1 MDYLEVSTPYHYNI
15 EKIRLK
21 FPLRFSLQKLLIS
34 DSKADTVLYTGEL
47 QAQIAL
53 LPLLKTSVVVE
64 ALKLDEAYVN
74 YTDSAQTMLL
84 NGHLGELYLTAHSI
98 NWSKMDAVIPEVV
111 LKDAQI
117 KYIGYKAGTEPDTS
131 VTVLPAWNVDINKL
145 GLLDVTFEM
154 DYRPSNIIVKANV
167 PKIEFTKG
175 LINLQKQDIAIETGY
190 LEGSECNIF
199 MGSDSVSQATDTIT
213 STAASLPWT
222 IKAAKLALTDNRFT
236 YKIGETTDSV
246 VGFNPSDIV
255 LDKISF
261 QADSVFNS
269 GMLVKANISK
279 ASFAEK
285 SGLELKELT
294 GRINIDSTQMKVE
307 DLNLKTGYS
316 YLKGDA
322 LISSSLFDMK
332 PNATIDY
339 TLKGVLGMQDLF
351 FFAGNPP
358 KDIYNRYH
366 AQAIT

>member
-154 DYRPSNIIVKANV
+154 DYRPSN
-167 PKIEFTKG
+167 
-175 LINLQKQDIAIETGY
+175 
-190 LEGSECNIF
+190 
-199 MGSDSVSQATDTIT
+199 
-213 STAASLPWT
+213 
-222 IKAAKLALTDNRFT
+222 
-236 YKIGETTDSV
+236 
-246 VGFNPSDIV
+246 
-255 LDKISF
+255 
-261 QADSVFNS
+261 
-269 GMLVKANISK
+269 
-279 ASFAEK
+279 
-285 SGLELKELT
+285 
-294 GRINIDSTQMKVE
+294 
-307 DLNLKTGYS
+307 
-316 YLKGDA
+316 
-322 LISSSLFDMK
+322 
-332 PNATIDY
+332 
-339 TLKGVLGMQDLF
+339 
-351 FFAGNPP
+351 
-358 KDIYNRYH
+358 
-366 AQAIT
+366 